1 MSQPKKWFLGLV
13 PVAGLLLAAGLMR
26 QGGVETDLTGK
37 GAAQLAT
44 SGFSWAKVSMAG
56 RDAILTG
63 EAPAPELRGMAVE
76 AADRVLGIRIVNDKT
91 TVLPEAKPFAL
102 NATLD
107 GTRLALAG
115 SVPSAAV
122 RAQVLDAAKKA
133 FPSAQID
140 DQLKLARG
148 APASYLAGA
157 GFGLGELAKLSS
169 GQMAL
174 TDQSLSL
181 TGRAADLPKFADVR
195 AKLASLPQGI
205 TLGKGLG
212 EGDILAP
219 IVKPYTIAAEKTDA
233 ATVLTGHVPNEATR
247 RTIVAAATAL
257 GKPVTD
263 RLLIADGAATTFSAH
278 VDYGLGQLGRLQT
291 GQMSLSDQALSVT
304 GRAATG
310 EAYDD
315 VRRRFASLPAGAT
328 LAKGLGQGDITTPA
342 IRPYLFN
349 AVRGER
355 EITLTGFAPDARAKT
370 EIVDHAKRFFEGD
383 RVVDQLQIG
392 QGAPAGFV
400 NAVRGGLQDLSRLM
414 PGATLSF
421 SDASVALRGL
431 APLDT
436 ARDQAVSAFRG
447 RVPQG
452 YGSSVEVNTAPQPPV
467 ITVFSE
473 CNILFQDLLS
483 RAQIN
488 FDTGSSTIALES
500 FGLLDRLVVVVRRC
514 ADAKVEI
521 SGHTDSVGSLDSNM
535 TLSEARAKSVV
546 EYLARSG
553 IAGDRVEAK
562 GFGPTQPRASND
574 TAEGRAQNRRIEF
587 KVQ

>member
-26 QGGVETDLTGK
+26 QGGVETDLTAK
-37 GAAQLAT
+37 GAAQLAA
-44 SGFSWAKVSMAG
+44 SGFPWAKVSMAG

-63 EAPAPELRGMAVE
+63 EAPEPELRGMAVA
-76 AADRVLGIRIVNDKT
+76 AADRVLGIRIVNDKM
-91 TVLPEAKPFAL
+91 TVLPEAKPYAL
-102 NATLD
+102 NATIE
-107 GTRLALAG
+107 GTKLTLAG

-133 FPSAQID
+133 FPSAQVD

-148 APASYLAGA
+148 APTSYLAGA
-157 GFGLGELAKLSS
+157 GFGLGELGKLSS
-169 GQMAL
+169 GQMTL
-174 TDQSLSL
+174 TDQSLSI
-181 TGRAADLPKFADVR
+181 TGRAADIAKFVDVR
-195 AKLASLPQGI
+195 AKLANLPQGI

-247 RTIVAAATAL
+247 RIILAAATAL

-263 RLLIADGAATTFSAH
+263 RLQIADGAAPAFSAS

-291 GQMSLSDQALSVT
+291 GQMSLSDQTLSVT
-304 GRAATG
+304 GRAASG

-315 VRRRFASLPAGAT
+315 VRRRFASLPAGVT
-328 LAKGLGQGDITTPA
+328 LAKGLGQGDITSPA

-355 EITLTGFAPDARAKT
+355 DVTLTGFAPDARTKA

-383 RVVDQLQIG
+383 RIVDQLQVG

-400 NAVRGGLQDLSRLM
+400 NAVRGGLQDLSRLL
-414 PGATLSF
+414 PGGTLSL
-421 SDASVALRGL
+421 SDASIALRGL

-436 ARDQAVSAFRG
+436 ARDQAVAAFRA

-452 YGSSVEVNTAPQPPV
+452 YGSAVEVNTAPPPPV

-488 FDTGSSTIALES
+488 FDTGSSTIVQES
-500 FGLLDRLVVVVRRC
+500 YGLLDRLVVVVRRC

-521 SGHTDSVGSLDSNM
+521 SGHTDSVGSLESNM

-553 IAGDRVEAK
+553 IAGDRVEAR

>member
-13 PVAGLLLAAGLMR
+13 PVAGLLLVAGLMR
-26 QGGVETDLTGK
+26 QGGVEADLAGK
-37 GAAQLAT
+37 GTAQLAI
-44 SGFSWAKVSMAG
+44 SGFSWAKVSMSG
-56 RDAILTG
+56 RDAVLTG
-63 EAPAPELRGMAVE
+63 EAPAPELRGMAVA

-102 NATLD
+102 NAILD
-107 GTRLALAG
+107 GTKLTLAG
-115 SVPSAAV
+115 SVPSAAI
-122 RAQVLDAAKKA
+122 RAQLLEVTKKS
-133 FPSAQID
+133 FPAAQID

-157 GFGLGELAKLSS
+157 GFGFGELAKLSS
-169 GQMAL
+169 GQMTL
-174 TDQSLSL
+174 SDQSLSI
-181 TGRAADLPKFADVR
+181 TGRAADIPKYGDVR

-219 IVKPYTIAAEKTDA
+219 VVKPYTIVAEKTDA

-263 RLLIADGAATTFSAH
+263 RLQIADGAAAAFPDH
-278 VDYGLGQLGRLQT
+278 VGFGLGQLGRLQT
-291 GQMSLSDQALSVT
+291 GQMSLSDLALSVT

-315 VRRRFASLPAGAT
+315 VRRRFASLPAGVT
-328 LAKGLGQGDITTPA
+328 LAKGLGQGDITSPA

-355 EITLTGFAPDARAKT
+355 EITLTGFVPDVRAKA
-370 EIVDHAKRFFEGD
+370 EIVDHTKRFFEGD
-383 RVVDQLQIG
+383 RVVDQLQTG

-400 NAVRGGLQDLSRLM
+400 NAVRGGLQDLSRLL
-414 PGATLSF
+414 PGATLSL
-421 SDASVALRGL
+421 SDASIALRGL

-436 ARDQAVSAFRG
+436 ARDQAVAAFRG

-452 YGSSVEVNTAPQPPV
+452 FGSSVEVNTAPLPPL
-467 ITVFSE
+467 ITVLGE
-473 CNILFQDLLS
+473 CNFLFQDLLS

-488 FDTGSSTIALES
+488 FDTGSAMIAQES

-521 SGHTDSVGSLDSNM
+521 SGHTDSVGSLESNM
-535 TLSEARAKSVV
+535 TLSESRAKSVV
-546 EYLARSG
+546 DYLARAG
-553 IAGDRVEAK
+553 ITGGRVEAK

>member
-26 QGGVETDLTGK
+26 QGGVESDLAAK
-37 GAAQLAT
+37 GSAALAA
-44 SGFSWAKVSMAG
+44 SGFSWANVTMVG
-56 RDAILTG
+56 RDAVLTG

-91 TVLPEAKPFAL
+91 TVLPEAKPYVVSAAL
-102 NATLD
+102 E
-107 GTRLALAG
+107 GTKLTLAG

-122 RAQVLDAAKKA
+122 RAQILESAKKS
-133 FPSAQID
+133 FPSMQID
-140 DQLKLARG
+140 DQMKPARG
-148 APASYLAGA
+148 APATYLAGA

-169 GQMAL
+169 GQMTL
-174 TDQSLSL
+174 TDQSLSI
-181 TGRAADLPKFADVR
+181 TGRAADFPKYTDVR

-219 IVKPYTIAAEKTDA
+219 LVKPYTIAAEKTDS
-233 ATVLTGHVPNEATR
+233 ATVLTGFVPNEATR
-247 RTIVAAATAL
+247 RTVVAAATAF
-257 GKPVTD
+257 GKPVAD
-263 RLLIADGAATTFSAH
+263 RLQIADGAGSTFTPH
-278 VDYGLGQLGRLQT
+278 VQYGLTQLGRLQT
-291 GQMSLSDQALSVT
+291 GQMSLTDQALSIT
-304 GRAATG
+304 GRAASG
-310 EAYDD
+310 EVFDD
-315 VRRRFASLPAGAT
+315 VRRQLATLPAGAT
-328 LAKGLGQGDITTPA
+328 LAKGLGQGDITSPA

-355 EITLTGFAPDARAKT
+355 DITLTGFAPDARARAD
-370 EIVDHAKRFFEGD
+370 IVDHAKRFFEGD
-383 RVVDQLQIG
+383 RVVDQLQVG
-392 QGAPAGFV
+392 PGAPAGFV

-414 PGATLSF
+414 PGATLSL
-421 SDASVALRGL
+421 SDASIALRGL

-436 ARDQAVSAFRG
+436 ARDQAVAAFRA

-452 YGSSVEVNTAPQPPV
+452 FGSAVEVNTAPPPPV
-467 ITVFSE
+467 ITVLSE
-473 CNILFQDLLS
+473 CNFLFQDLLS

-488 FDTGSSTIALES
+488 FDTGSSTIAQES

-514 ADAKVEI
+514 SDAKVEI
-521 SGHTDSVGSLDSNM
+521 SGHTDSVGSLESNM
-535 TLSEARAKSVV
+535 SLSESRAKAVV
-546 EYLARSG
+546 DYLARSG

>member
-26 QGGVETDLTGK
+26 QGGVEADLSGK
-37 GAAQLAT
+37 GGGALAA
-44 SGFSWAKVSMAG
+44 SGFSWAKVTMIG
-56 RDAILTG
+56 RDAVLTG

-76 AADRVLGIRIVNDKT
+76 AADRVLGIRIVNDRT
-91 TVLPEAKPFAL
+91 TVLPEAKPYIVSAAL
-102 NATLD
+102 EGTKLTL
-107 GTRLALAG
+107 TG
-115 SVPSAAV
+115 SVPSSAV
-122 RAQVLDAAKKA
+122 RAQILDAAKKS

-140 DQLKLARG
+140 DQMKLARG
-148 APASYLAGA
+148 APATYLAGA

-169 GQMAL
+169 GQMSL
-174 TDQSLSL
+174 TDQSLSI
-181 TGRAADLPKFADVR
+181 TGRAADIPKYVDVR
-195 AKLASLPQGI
+195 AKLASLPQGV
-205 TLGKGLG
+205 TLGRGLG

-219 IVKPYTIAAEKTDA
+219 IVKPYTIAAEKTDS
-233 ATVLTGHVPNEATR
+233 ATILTGFVPNEATR
-247 RTIVAAATAL
+247 RTVVAAATAF

-263 RLLIADGAATTFSAH
+263 RMQIADGAGSAFAPH
-278 VDYGLGQLGRLQT
+278 VQYGLTQLGRLQT
-291 GQMSLSDQALSVT
+291 GQMSLSDQALSIT
-304 GRAATG
+304 GRAASG
-310 EAYDD
+310 EVFDD
-315 VRRRFASLPAGAT
+315 VRRQLGILPAGAT
-328 LAKGLGQGDITTPA
+328 LAKGLGQGDITSPA

-355 EITLTGFAPDARAKT
+355 DITLTGFAPDARAKT

-383 RVVDQLQIG
+383 RVVDQLQVG
-392 QGAPAGFV
+392 LGAPTGFV
-400 NAVRGGLQDLSRLM
+400 NAVRGGLQDLSRLL
-414 PGATLSF
+414 PGATLSL
-421 SDASVALRGL
+421 SDASIALRGL

-436 ARDQAVSAFRG
+436 ARDQAVAAFRG

-452 YGSSVEVNTAPQPPV
+452 FGSSVEVNTAPPPPV

-488 FDTGSSTIALES
+488 FDTGSSTIAQES

-514 ADAKVEI
+514 SDAKVEI
-521 SGHTDSVGSLDSNM
+521 SGHTDSVGSLESNI
-535 TLSEARAKSVV
+535 TLSESRAKAVV
-546 EYLARSG
+546 DYLARSG
-553 IAGDRVEAK
+553 IAGHRVEAK
-562 GFGPTQPRASND
+562 GFGPTLPRASND

>member
-13 PVAGLLLAAGLMR
+13 PVAGLLLVAGLMR
-26 QGGVETDLTGK
+26 QGGVEADLSGK
-37 GAAQLAT
+37 GDAALAA
-44 SGFSWAKVSMAG
+44 SGFSWAKVTMVG
-56 RDAILTG
+56 RDAVLTG

-91 TVLPEAKPFAL
+91 TVLPEAKPYVVSAAL
-102 NATLD
+102 EGTKLTL
-107 GTRLALAG
+107 TG
-115 SVPSAAV
+115 SVPSTVV
-122 RAQVLDAAKKA
+122 RAQILESAKKS
-133 FPSAQID
+133 FPTAQID
-140 DQLKLARG
+140 DQMKLARG
-148 APASYLAGA
+148 APATYLAGA

-169 GQMAL
+169 GQMSL
-174 TDQSLSL
+174 TDQSLSIS
-181 TGRAADLPKFADVR
+181 GRAADIAKYADVR
-195 AKLASLPQGI
+195 AKLASLPQGV

-219 IVKPYTIAAEKTDA
+219 IVKPYTIAAEKTDS
-233 ATVLTGHVPNEATR
+233 ATVLTGFVPNEATR
-247 RTIVAAATAL
+247 RTVVAAVTAF

-263 RLLIADGAATTFSAH
+263 RLQIADGSGSAFMPH
-278 VDYGLGQLGRLQT
+278 VQYGLTQLGRLQT
-291 GQMSLSDQALSVT
+291 GQMSLSDQALSIT
-304 GRAATG
+304 GRAASG
-310 EAYDD
+310 EIFDD
-315 VRRRFASLPAGAT
+315 VRRQLGNLPTGVT
-328 LAKGLGQGDITTPA
+328 LSKGLGQGDITSPA

-355 EITLTGFAPDARAKT
+355 DITLTGFAPDARAKT

-392 QGAPAGFV
+392 EGAPAGFV
-400 NAVRGGLQDLSRLM
+400 NAVRGGLQDLSRLL
-414 PGATLSF
+414 PGATLSL
-421 SDASVALRGL
+421 SDASIALRGL

-436 ARDQAVSAFRG
+436 ARDHAVAAFRG

-452 YGSSVEVNTAPQPPV
+452 FGSAVEVNTAPPPPV
-467 ITVFSE
+467 ITVLSE
-473 CNILFQDLLS
+473 CNFLFQDLLS

-488 FDTGSSTIALES
+488 FDTGSSTIAQES

-514 ADAKVEI
+514 SDAKVEI
-521 SGHTDSVGSLDSNM
+521 SGHTDSVGSLESNM
-535 TLSEARAKSVV
+535 TLSESRAKAVV
-546 EYLARSG
+546 DYLARSG